1 MKKVTL
7 IIGDGIGPEI
17 VESVKAIFKAADV
30 KIEWD
35 ETNAGISAM
44 VNGNTNP
51 LPESVLESIKE
62 NKVALKAPLTTPVGE
77 GFRSVNVA
85 LRKELDLYANVR
97 PIISLEGVNSPLKN
111 GENIDLVIVREN
123 TEDLYAGIEHMVT
136 PDIAESVKI
145 ITRKG
150 SKRIAKMA
158 LRIAE
163 DRKSKNNRLTIVHK
177 ANIMKFT
184 DGLFLNTAKEIF
196 EKFKNTS
203 KATKERIEEYV
214 NKNNKQDSLVDSKI
228 YDSCKRIENLI
239 IDDRIIDNMTMQL
252 IQRPQSF
259 DVIVTENLYGDI
271 LSDLCAALVGGLGV
285 APGANIGD
293 EYAVYE
299 AIHGTAPDIAGQDK
313 ANPTSLLLSATMMLR
328 DKNIGDFE
336 NADRIE
342 RAIKKT
348 LKEGTH
354 VTGDLGGTA
363 GTKEFTQAII
373 DNLD

>member
-1 MKKVTL
+1 MKKKVTL

-17 VESVKAIFKAADV
+17 VESVKAIFKAAEV
-30 KIEWD
+30 PIEWE
-35 ETNAGISAM
+35 ETNAGVSVM
-44 VNGNTNP
+44 VDGNNNP
-51 LPESVLESIKE
+51 LPESVLESIKR

-97 PIISLEGVNSPLKN
+97 PIVSLEGVNSPLKN
-111 GENIDLVIVREN
+111 GENIDLCIVREN
-123 TEDLYAGIEHMVT
+123 TEDLYAGVEHMIG
-136 PDIAESVKI
+136 DDAAESIKI

-150 SKRIAKMA
+150 SERIVRFAIKV
-158 LRIAE
+158 LAE
-163 DRKSKNNRLTIVHK
+163 RNNSKKRLTVVHK

-184 DGLFLNTAKEIF
+184 DGLFLDSANKIFDGLKNKYIPYITKKTGELKSKDEIHN
-196 EKFKNTS
+196 KKILD
-203 KATKERIEEYV
+203 AITKIET
-214 NKNNKQDSLVDSKI
+214 LVF
-228 YDSCKRIENLI
+228 
-239 IDDRIIDNMTMQL
+239 DDRIIDNMTMQL

-354 VTGDLGGTA
+354 VTGDLGGKA

-373 DNLD
+373 NNLD

>member
-1 MKKVTL
+1 MKKKVTL

-17 VESVKAIFKAADV
+17 VESVKAIFKAAEV
-30 KIEWD
+30 PIEWE
-35 ETNAGISAM
+35 ETNAGVSVM
-44 VNGNTNP
+44 VDGNNNP
-51 LPESVLESIKE
+51 LPESVLESIKR

-97 PIISLEGVNSPLKN
+97 PIVSLEGVNSPLKN
-111 GENIDLVIVREN
+111 GENIDLIIVREN

-136 PDIAESVKI
+136 PDIAESIKI

-150 SKRIAKMA
+150 SERIVRFAIKV
-158 LRIAE
+158 LAE
-163 DRKSKNNRLTIVHK
+163 RNNSKKRLTVVHK

-184 DGLFLNTAKEIF
+184 DGLFLDSANKIFDGLKNKYIPYITKKTGELKSKDEIHD
-196 EKFKNTS
+196 KKILD
-203 KATKERIEEYV
+203 AITKIET
-214 NKNNKQDSLVDSKI
+214 LVF
-228 YDSCKRIENLI
+228 
-239 IDDRIIDNMTMQL
+239 DDRIIDNMTMQL

-299 AIHGTAPDIAGQDK
+299 AIHGTAPDIAGQNK

-348 LKEGTH
+348 LKEGGAK
-354 VTGDLGGTA
+354 VTEDLGGTA